1 MSKKASETQ
10 NSRPQNTVRIPVS
23 VIESSQVA
31 LNNLVDARLPTPEE
45 AFIKHLLDFGQE
57 RLKEDPNASI
67 TPFIDFTFADLEEI
81 MKARE
86 IRGASK
92 RALRDKCGRLA
103 DSGFFQIRSIGA
115 GKPTGAVPPG
125 RKARLFILSPIHD
138 QTFESTDT
146 RIIREYAEGRKHKRN
161 RTNRNLANLLKNSS
175 QQVTFFNHAQK
186 ALTENLVTGICDRA
200 QRFTTQEVVKGNRIT
215 AALKVRGVDIFVQST
230 TSTHEKA
237 QLAALSDQRVTR
249 ALITEI
255 THKIDEE
262 IDQYMNYGAS
272 ADDSGQYDMLDEI
285 EYTDFE
291 ESPLIDAPK
300 QDPLP
305 APGEVDEDSVAESD
319 FVSSYEEEMLRKEK
333 EATARIKNDFFI
345 DTTNLCRRCDYA
357 DPTSGTA
364 RRFVNQSLRRQYDTN
379 YRIRL
384 KADDPQ
390 KVLSVMSI
398 FGMPD
403 HTTDLRLITSLKSQ
417 FDPAFI
423 DDAFEPNE
431 QMPANLE
438 GEWSQEDI
446 ERDIDPYNP
455 DEIRRVR
462 YWRISIDPLIF
473 EQLLNRETRKLY
485 TAHPQIMSESS
496 GLAQTLYNVFSALI
510 GRTNRTK
517 LGQKERVFNR
527 SVNQLH
533 KHVWPTREYFSF
545 KDELISI
552 MRRYAEQ
559 WNEDLSFNT
568 ARMWGYVF
576 TLYEVDDDTQKKGRG
591 RNRKAQQELWLRVT
605 RDPDD
610 PLAGDDSYYNRF
622 HVENLSEG
630 EPSSDKV
637 SRNRHKH
644 AVEE

>member
-1 MSKKASETQ
+1 MKNKEPETTPV
-10 NSRPQNTVRIPVS
+10 RAQNTVRIPVS
-23 VIESSQVA
+23 VIESSEVA
-31 LNNLVDARLPTPEE
+31 MNNLADHRLPTPEE
-45 AFIKHLLDFGQE
+45 AFIKHLLEFGQE
-57 RLKEDPNASI
+57 LLDQDPEASVTPHVEI
-67 TPFIDFTFADLEEI
+67 TFSDLEEM
-81 MKARE
+81 MKSRK

-92 RALRDKCGRLA
+92 RALRDKCGRLVE
-103 DSGFFQIRSIGA
+103 SGFFQVRSIGGGRPSSVA
-115 GKPTGAVPPG
+115 LSG
-125 RKARLFILSPIHD
+125 RKARLFVLNPIHD
-138 QTFESTDT
+138 QSFESTDT

-200 QRFTTQEVVKGNRIT
+200 QRFTTQEVVEGNRIT

-262 IDQYMNYGAS
+262 IDQYMNYGSA
-272 ADDSGQYDMLDEI
+272 ADDSGQYDMLDDI
-285 EYTDFE
+285 EDADFE
-291 ESPLIDAPK
+291 EEPAAYSAPVPAEVE
-300 QDPLP
+300 QD
-305 APGEVDEDSVAESD
+305 SESD

-345 DTTNLCRRCDYA
+345 DTTNLCRRCDYS
-357 DPTSGTA
+357 DPASGTA

-384 KADDPQ
+384 KADDPE
-390 KVLSVMSI
+390 KVLAVMSI

-423 DDAFEPNE
+423 DDAFEPSE
-431 QMPANLE
+431 QVPATMD

-462 YWRISIDPLIF
+462 YWRISLDPLIF

-510 GRTNRTK
+510 GRTNRSK
-517 LGQKERVFNR
+517 MGQKERVFNR
-527 SVNQLH
+527 SVTNLH

-545 KDELISI
+545 KDELISV
-552 MRRYAEQ
+552 MRRYAET
-559 WNEDLSFNT
+559 WNEDLSYNT

-576 TLYEVDDDTQKKGRG
+576 TLYESDEEKPKKRGKKQK
-591 RNRKAQQELWLRVT
+591 ELWLRVT
-605 RDPDD
+605 RDPED

-622 HVENLSEG
+622 HVENQSASE
-630 EPSSDKV
+630 SSPASDRGRKPQTAE
-637 SRNRHKH
+637 S
-644 AVEE
+644 